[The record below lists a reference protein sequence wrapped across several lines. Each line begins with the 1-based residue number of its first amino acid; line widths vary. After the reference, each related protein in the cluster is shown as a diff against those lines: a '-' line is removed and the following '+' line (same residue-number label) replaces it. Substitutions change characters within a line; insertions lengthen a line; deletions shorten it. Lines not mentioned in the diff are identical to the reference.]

1 MRKSIY
7 FVIVAITLLLF
18 HTSAEQQKNVG
29 GSTFPK
35 NDITYSTEVVTPHV
49 AWARKLPQGPIK
61 GFFIPSVQYGRD
73 MVELMQRIQLE
84 PTTDSIDSNWDI
96 TCWGIGD
103 YYGHEYRGD
112 RDDFQTV
119 YGYVE
124 KDLTGNAAYEV
135 MLIPGINGWSRMT
148 RATRDAILRRVQD
161 GAGLVLLHPFVG
173 DVKGH
178 PFKGDE
184 PVGDQRI
191 WDISPLVGVADDTV
205 NERGYPEIN
214 RDAVTKG
221 KWEQGQAHF
230 ITEGLPLDL
239 LPEGNAGGS
248 FYKYQAQGDV
258 LIKSGPNPIIAVKNY
273 GKGRVV
279 ALAYVEEGFT
289 PKSIDAYEEKIYW
302 DYWEYQ
308 YSLLARSLLWASG
321 REIPVRIQSLTAND
335 RELSLSLSSPVKR
348 TVTIEVTGK
357 NEFGQPL
364 GSSRIEKTLNSGD
377 TAITIPA
384 ATLQGEVGWPGGR
397 QIFNVIIRDSKDN
410 ATLNWGAAT
419 FTTAKRAMMSST
431 KPGVDVYKRGETLS
445 AVLRASGKLSGLEMR
460 MQVSDDLGRLLG
472 SISAPARGE
481 RTFTFPLTDFLGK
494 FALVSGELIDERG
507 AIVDQVRAKP
517 VMVVPEVRRIK
528 EYLPLVSF
536 GGSKHYLQDAQMKMV
551 RGAAADTGFTWGGGV
566 DNSLNIPRGTFGVY
580 WYDRGPTT
588 AEGMERAIADYQK
601 TGDFETLGYLT
612 KKELYKRTGDKK
624 FLQRTPSFNDPVIRK
639 SLADIVRAAAR
650 NKARYNM
657 DYYFVGDEGSLT
669 SYGDAFDFDWNP
681 HALEEFRSWLK
692 QEYGTL
698 AALNKEWRTTFA
710 DWSQVIPYTTEEAKK
725 SRSFAP
731 WADHRTFMEIT
742 FARAYQTARDAAVE
756 GDPDAHIAVSGTQA
770 TNAYNGADW
779 SRLDRVIDDFLSYDG
794 GNQWDMHR
802 SFAKPNAMIGFWTGY
817 GSHGLAVQN
826 AIWTAAIH
834 NVLHPNIFWMYSFL
848 NPDLTYSASARDM
861 GRAFSSLKFEG
872 VGKLLMESQRRQDGI
887 ALYYSM
893 PSIHAATILGYHQRS
908 SDDDDEKP
916 DKAHLS
922 FAGNRDGWVK
932 TIKDLGLQFDFISSE
947 EVAKNRIPIEKYK
960 VLILPLAFA
969 LSNEEIGNIRDFV
982 SRGGVVI
989 ADSAPGLMDQHC
1001 AWQSSDVV
1009 NQLFGIATVASD
1021 KRELKLLGDGV
1032 RLRVAEPDLKPSTGA
1047 TLINVGPGQAAI
1059 VNSLGKGRTFYL
1071 NTIWDQYP
1079 KQRAN
1084 NFGGAVYR
1092 ELARA
1097 VLDKAGIRPV
1107 IEVLS
1112 PDGHPVSQAQIARY
1126 QFGDSEVLA
1135 IVKENVEVK
1144 GTVGR
1149 DGVTTYNDAKLG
1161 PVAKQDLVIK
1171 LPAKMYVVDIRTGK
1185 QFGYTDEVRTSIL
1198 IGDAIVLALSPVEK
1212 QIRLDSVSSAT
1223 QGEHVRLNLASTSSS
1238 GNLIRCHV
1246 FGPDGTRL
1254 AMYSSNVLLEQ
1265 GRGSFVLPFAL
1276 NDAKGKYLVR
1286 ATDVTS
1292 GVTVEKT
1299 IELR

>member
-1 MRKSIY
+1 
-7 FVIVAITLLLF
+7 
-18 HTSAEQQKNVG
+18 
-29 GSTFPK
+29 
-35 NDITYSTEVVTPHV
+35 
-49 AWARKLPQGPIK
+49 
-61 GFFIPSVQYGRD
+61 
-73 MVELMQRIQLE
+73 
-84 PTTDSIDSNWDI
+84 
-96 TCWGIGD
+96 
-103 YYGHEYRGD
+103 
-112 RDDFQTV
+112 
-119 YGYVE
+119 
-124 KDLTGNAAYEV
+124 
-135 MLIPGINGWSRMT
+135 
-148 RATRDAILRRVQD
+148 
-161 GAGLVLLHPFVG
+161 
-173 DVKGH
+173 
-178 PFKGDE
+178 
-184 PVGDQRI
+184 
-191 WDISPLVGVADDTV
+191 
-205 NERGYPEIN
+205 
-214 RDAVTKG
+214 
-221 KWEQGQAHF
+221 
-230 ITEGLPLDL
+230 
-239 LPEGNAGGS
+239 
-248 FYKYQAQGDV
+248 
-258 LIKSGPNPIIAVKNY
+258 
-273 GKGRVV
+273 
-279 ALAYVEEGFT
+279 
-289 PKSIDAYEEKIYW
+289 
-302 DYWEYQ
+302 
-308 YSLLARSLLWASG
+308 
-321 REIPVRIQSLTAND
+321 
-335 RELSLSLSSPVKR
+335 
-348 TVTIEVTGK
+348 
-357 NEFGQPL
+357 
-364 GSSRIEKTLNSGD
+364 
-377 TAITIPA
+377 
-384 ATLQGEVGWPGGR
+384 
-397 QIFNVIIRDSKDN
+397 
-410 ATLNWGAAT
+410 
-419 FTTAKRAMMSST
+419 
-431 KPGVDVYKRGETLS
+431 
-445 AVLRASGKLSGLEMR
+445 
-460 MQVSDDLGRLLG
+460 
-472 SISAPARGE
+472 
-481 RTFTFPLTDFLGK
+481 
-494 FALVSGELIDERG
+494 
-507 AIVDQVRAKP
+507 
-517 VMVVPEVRRIK
+517 
-528 EYLPLVSF
+528 
-536 GGSKHYLQDAQMKMV
+536 
-551 RGAAADTGFTWGGGV
+551 
-566 DNSLNIPRGTFGVY
+566 
-580 WYDRGPTT
+580 
-588 AEGMERAIADYQK
+588 
-601 TGDFETLGYLT
+601 
-612 KKELYKRTGDKK
+612 
-624 FLQRTPSFNDPVIRK
+624 
-639 SLADIVRAAAR
+639 
-650 NKARYNM
+650 
-657 DYYFVGDEGSLT
+657 
-669 SYGDAFDFDWNP
+669 
-681 HALEEFRSWLK
+681 
-692 QEYGTL
+692 
-698 AALNKEWRTTFA
+698 
-710 DWSQVIPYTTEEAKK
+710 
-725 SRSFAP
+725 
-731 WADHRTFMEIT
+731 MEIT

-1001 AWQSSDVV
+1001 AWQSSDGV

-1112 PDGHPVSQAQIARY
+1112 PDGHQVSQAQIARY

-1135 IVKENVEVK
+1135 IVKENVELK